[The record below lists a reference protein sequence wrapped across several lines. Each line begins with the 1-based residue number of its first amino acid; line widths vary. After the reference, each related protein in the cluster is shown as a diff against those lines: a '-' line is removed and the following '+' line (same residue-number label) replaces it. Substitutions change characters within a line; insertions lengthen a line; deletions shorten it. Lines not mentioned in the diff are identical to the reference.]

1 MGEQRYF
8 WLKLNKDF
16 FKSKRIKKLRKLAG
30 GDTFTIIYL
39 KMQLLATPT
48 EGVLTYTGLEDS
60 AAEEIA
66 LDIDEDPENV
76 KITLNYMLKTGL
88 CEMISENEILLT
100 YVAEN
105 VGSEGSS
112 AKRMRDLRARNKEKP
127 SLCDNIVQ
135 TKCALHYGEIEIEK
149 DIEKDINILSSKVED
164 VVSYLNKKTGKN
176 FRASTKGTQKHIK
189 ARLSEGYSVEDF
201 YSVIDVKCNQWLED
215 RKMSAYLRPETLFA
229 PGHFEAY
236 LNEAPKRAK
245 AEEPKNINLEKVVDI
260 DWDNLTPEQE
270 AVFEADREA
279 HKFEDGWR
287 INDDGY
293 WINPEK
299 GIV

>member
-1 MGEQRYF
+1 MGGQRFY

-48 EGVLTYTGLEDS
+48 EGILTYTGLEET

-76 KITLNYMLKTGL
+76 KITLQYLLKTGL
-88 CEMISENEILLT
+88 CEMLSDNELFLPF
-100 YVAEN
+100 VADN

-112 AKRMRDLRARNKEKP
+112 AKRVRDFRERQKALQCNTPVTDVKQIVNGEK
-127 SLCDNIVQ
+127 
-135 TKCALHYGEIEIEK
+135 EIEIEK
-149 DIEKDINILSSKVED
+149 EKDINILSSKVED

-189 ARLSEGYSVEDF
+189 ARLDEGYTVEDF
-201 YSVIDVKCNQWLED
+201 YSVIDVKCSQWLED

-260 DWDNLTPEQE
+260 DWDNPTPEQE